1 MLFQKYKTLEGLIL
15 KDRTKIAQLTNDK
28 QSLQQQC
35 QQHQAQKEELMQ
47 LAEQYHSALE
57 KAEK

>member
-15 KDRTKIAQLTNDK
+15 KDRTKIAQLNNDK
-28 QSLQQQC
+28 HSLQQQC

-57 KAEK
+57 KA